1 MRQELGVTWL
11 GFTTTEVAAWF
22 HEARL
27 ADFRIETEPPPAGG
41 RDLPAPFIAS
51 GRRPR

>member
-1 MRQELGVTWL
+1 V
-11 GFTTTEVAAWF
+11 
-22 HEARL
+22 
-27 ADFRIETEPPPAGG
+27 DFRLETEPAPSGG